1 MHVKLGDRTSNEG
14 SRVSKRLHRW
24 RAFHV
29 KRGDVTRLTD
39 AALLL
44 LLGQRCL
51 PFMDAELL
59 DEVSFTRE
67 KRIEHAKP
75 RSSSMTSQERARP
88 HTLSPASFV
97 RFSPPAP

>member
-1 MHVKLGDRTSNEG
+1 MHVKLGDRAANEG

-44 LLGQRCL
+44 L
-51 PFMDAELL
+51 F
-59 DEVSFTRE
+59 
-67 KRIEHAKP
+67 
-75 RSSSMTSQERARP
+75 RP
-88 HTLSPASFV
+88 MVPSLYGCGIIG
-97 RFSPPAP
+97 

>member
-1 MHVKLGDRTSNEG
+1 MHVKLGDRTANEG

-44 LLGQRCL
+44 LLDKRCL

-75 RSSSMTSQERARP
+75 RSSSMTKSGNAHDHIPCPRQA
-88 HTLSPASFV
+88 L
-97 RFSPPAP
+97 